1 MQKSQ
6 TLWEETFRFEVSF
19 RGLRCLEFHRSI
31 WDFSQPEDDV
41 KDEWCSNILFKLGI
55 RRHQVKSY
63 RQGQNIKTTQ
73 RAIVI
78 KRKDRWLGAVGN
90 STLILLNNPGGTSK
104 MTLGLQ
110 GAQSENLS
118 SLWDANFY
126 SHGRNTIERKR
137 KKILQS
143 HKTHEI
149 YKLQG
154 HLFQNWA

>member
-1 MQKSQ
+1 MSKMNGVQI
-6 TLWEETFRFEVSF
+6 F
-19 RGLRCLEFHRSI
+19 CL
-31 WDFSQPEDDV
+31 
-41 KDEWCSNILFKLGI
+41 NLGI
-55 RRHQVKSY
+55 TRHQVKSY
-63 RQGQNIKTTQ
+63 RHGQNIKTTQ

-90 STLILLNNPGGTSK
+90 STLILPNSPGGTSK

-110 GAQSENLS
+110 GAQSESLG

-126 SHGRNTIERKR
+126 SHGKYTIKRKQ

-143 HKTHEI
+143 HKTHKM

-154 HLFQNWA
+154 HLF